1 MKSFLLFQKKV
12 DPIPLAGEKSIF
24 KQIGSQGDKGSG
36 GSCAVRAFCP
46 LWEPSLGSFME
57 QHPFLLLWL
66 SIVTRGCITN
76 HHHMQWPKTVI
87 YLAFDI
93 LWLGNLGSAHFHFE
107 ILFTYILICC
117 PSTVR
122 PRAGLMSNTHLG
134 PWCEAAKFISQGFS
148 LCLKLYFLFFQWK

>member
-24 KQIGSQGDKGSG
+24 KQIGSQGDEGSG

-87 YLAFDI
+87 YD
-93 LWLGNLGSAHFHFE
+93 
-107 ILFTYILICC
+107 LF
-117 PSTVR
+117 S
-122 PRAGLMSNTHLG
+122 
-134 PWCEAAKFISQGFS
+134 F
-148 LCLKLYFLFFQWK
+148 